1 MRKTKII
8 CTIGPASQSEE
19 MLERLCLAGMDV
31 ARLNFSHGTHE
42 EHKKRIDALKRVRE
56 RLGLP
61 LAILLDTK
69 GPEYRIKTF
78 KNGKI
83 TLKEGDKFVFTSEDI
98 EGDERRVSVSYKNLP
113 QELGEGDTILL
124 NNGLM
129 AFRVERISGGDIEC
143 TVTVGGVLSDRK
155 SMSFPGKVLRQPYLS
170 EQDKRDILFGIENG
184 VDFIACS
191 FVSSRQDLLDVKE
204 FLHQHGGRD
213 IGLIAK
219 IENGSGVENIR
230 EILSECD
237 GIMIG
242 RGDLGVE
249 MPFEKI
255 PAIQK
260 KLIMEARMLGKI
272 VITATEMLES
282 MITNARP
289 TRAEISDVANAVY
302 DGTSALMLSG
312 ETAVG
317 KYPDLAVS
325 TMARIAEYTEGD
337 INYKKRFADTEFPIK
352 DTTDAISHATCGMAI
367 DLGAKAI
374 VVCTVSGMTARMVSR
389 FRPPVD
395 IVAVTSIEKTWRKLA
410 LSWGVIPVL
419 TEDFK
424 STEVMFY
431 FAVKA
436 AKEKLGLCPSDKVV
450 ITGGTT
456 NGVIGGTNLVKVETI

>member
-1 MRKTKII
+1 MKKTKII

-19 MLERLCLAGMDV
+19 MLERLCLAGMNV

-42 EHKKRIDALKRVRE
+42 EHKERILAIKRVRE

-61 LAILLDTK
+61 IAILLDTK

-83 TLKEGDKFVFTSEDI
+83 TLSEGDRFVFTSDEV
-98 EGDERRVSVSYKNLP
+98 EGDEGRVSVSYKSLP
-113 QELGEGDTILL
+113 KELREGDTILL
-124 NNGLM
+124 DNGLM
-129 AFRVERISGGDIEC
+129 SFRVERIIGSDIEC

-155 SMSFPGKVLRQPYLS
+155 SMSFPGKVLKQPYLS
-170 EQDKRDILFGIENG
+170 EQDEKDLLFGIENG

-191 FVSSRQDLLDVKE
+191 FVSSRQDLLDVKG
-204 FLHQHGGRD
+204 FIRSNGGKE

-230 EILSECD
+230 EILRMRGD
-237 GIMIG
+237 NIG
-242 RGDLGVE
+242 HGDLGVE
-249 MPFEKI
+249 MPFEDSRYTE
-255 PAIQK
+255 
-260 KLIMEARMLGKI
+260 KLIMEAC
-272 VITATEMLES
+272 MLERS
-282 MITNARP
+282 SRDRNARIDDNKRP
-289 TRAEISDVANAVY
+289 PDKGEISDVANAVY

-325 TMARIAEYTEGD
+325 TMSRIAEYTEGD
-337 INYKKRFADTEFPIK
+337 INYEKRFASTEFHIK

-367 DLGAKAI
+367 DLRAKAI

-389 FRPPVD
+389 FRPPTN
-395 IVAVTSIEKTWRKLA
+395 IVAVTTGEKTWRKLA

-419 TEDFK
+419 SEEFK

-436 AKEKLGLCPSDKVV
+436 AEEKLGLSPSDKVI